1 MLLGHCPWGMDKFAS
16 PTAGTQNKHKS
27 SMCMCV

>member
-16 PTAGTQNKHKS
+16 PTAGTQNKPKTV
-27 SMCMCV
+27 CVCV